1 MPFPTSSRDFLAW
14 AQTLPSTGAAGRA
27 YREPVFEDS
36 RALSKADA
44 RQLELQDARE
54 AITKVVPTQL
64 QLTCS
69 ASRHSLAATWCTAG
83 GAAEGR

>member
-1 MPFPTSSRDFLAW
+1 MPASRDFLAW

-27 YREPVFEDS
+27 YREPQFEDS

-54 AITKVVPTQL
+54 AITKVLLHTL
-64 QLTCS
+64 CLACS
-69 ASRHSLAATWCTAG
+69 ASR
-83 GAAEGR
+83 R

>member
-54 AITKVVPTQL
+54 VITKV
-64 QLTCS
+64 
-69 ASRHSLAATWCTAG
+69 SRHTQINPACSVS
-83 GAAEGR
+83 RR